1 MHITL
6 PLPQQNAVPL
16 IFTAVEYTPWVPG
29 TSQGAG
35 FAQTRKVILYG
46 GPSTMAQMCL
56 RLSFGLALMVTAA
69 THAQQN
75 PALTGELQ
83 VGVQPEVNP
92 FATEADIQQ
101 GGVLFQTH
109 CSYCHGVHGE
119 GGRGADLTAG
129 EYRMGGSDRELF
141 KTIRTGVPGSEMPAV
156 RVSDDD
162 VWKLVGYVSRLGS
175 RGLAEK
181 APGDAVTGRGLYTK
195 SGCAACHRIDAEGTD
210 LGPALTDVG
219 RRRGLAFLEESLV
232 KPEAFVANA
241 YRAVQL
247 NLKSGQTIVG
257 IRLNEDDLSIQLREV
272 SGNLRSFLKENI
284 TEIRRDQPSLMPSY
298 EGRLNKTELANLVAY
313 LNSLKGAR

>member
-1 MHITL
+1 
-6 PLPQQNAVPL
+6 
-16 IFTAVEYTPWVPG
+16 
-29 TSQGAG
+29 
-35 FAQTRKVILYG
+35 
-46 GPSTMAQMCL
+46 MAQMCL

-83 VGVQPEVNP
+83 VGVLPEVNP

-181 APGDAVTGRGLYTK
+181 APGDAVTGRGLYSK
-195 SGCAACHRIDAEGTD
+195 SGCAASHRIDAEGTD